1 MHNAKFSV
9 IKWWV
14 IAWSFITLGFK
25 YSFMLNFVWLY
36 NSLQPK
42 EYINNNE
49 IPLKV
54 DENSHSEDMDF
65 VINTAAEQVVF
76 TEVLLKSFSFLEY
89 NIDLILGK
97 L

>member
-1 MHNAKFSV
+1 
-9 IKWWV
+9 
-14 IAWSFITLGFK
+14 
-25 YSFMLNFVWLY
+25 MLNFVWLY